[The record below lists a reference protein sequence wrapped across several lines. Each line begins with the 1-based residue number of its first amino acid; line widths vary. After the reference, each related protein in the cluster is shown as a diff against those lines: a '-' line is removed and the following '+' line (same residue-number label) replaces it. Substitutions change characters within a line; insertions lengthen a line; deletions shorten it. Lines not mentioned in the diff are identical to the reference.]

1 MPHGGGV
8 IFASYMS
15 SLHSKWDPGEWR
27 GTTQKPLESLVVPRR
42 TPSVPAAVEVAVAH
56 AKVLVSLGSPRPPW
70 YQENLPFN
78 PLALVVAVVA
88 VAETLGT
95 PLWPKEDIPSYPP
108 GHFLPYT
115 IPVGGVSSKA
125 SQEMQS
131 L

>member
-1 MPHGGGV
+1 MQHGRGV
-8 IFASYMS
+8 LFASYMS

-27 GTTQKPLESLVVPRR
+27 GTTQKLFDSLVVPRS
-42 TPSVPAAVEVAVAH
+42 TPSHPRCSSTTRSSSIPW
-56 AKVLVSLGSPRPPW
+56 VSRW
-70 YQENLPFN
+70 HQENLPFN

-95 PLWPKEDIPSYPP
+95 PLWPKEDIPSHPP

-125 SQEMQS
+125 SQEMRS

>member
-1 MPHGGGV
+1 MEGNDTEALGLPCAAKKNPLSPHCSSTSRSSSIPGV
-8 IFASYMS
+8 S
-15 SLHSKWDPGEWR
+15 WR
-27 GTTQKPLESLVVPRR
+27 HQ
-42 TPSVPAAVEVAVAH
+42 A
-56 AKVLVSLGSPRPPW
+56 
-70 YQENLPFN
+70 NLPFN

-95 PLWPKEDIPSYPP
+95 PLWPKEDIPSHPP